1 MKTFTFTAV
10 TLAAAALVAPA
21 SADFGDMLYA
31 SGGEVTVEIL
41 SSSAGYTSDLS
52 LVSPVEIYIGSN
64 RDTGLLTSLGTFA
77 AGTEMLFQLF
87 VRDTE
92 QAYFTGAAP
101 RNPDG
106 LIHANVVWEG
116 PSTALVGFED
126 IYGGGDMD
134 FNDCTFRFR
143 GVVPTPG
150 SVALFGLGG
159 LLVAR
164 RRR

>member
-1 MKTFTFTAV
+1 MKTFTFAAV
-10 TLAAAALVAPA
+10 TLAAVVAAPA
-21 SADFGDMLYA
+21 MADFGDMLYA
-31 SGGEVTVEIL
+31 SGGDVTVEIL

-52 LVSPVEIYIGSN
+52 LVSPVEIYVGSN
-64 RDTGLLTSLGTFA
+64 RDLGTIVNFGSYA
-77 AGTEMLFQLF
+77 SGTEMLFQLF

-92 QAYFTGAAP
+92 QAYFTGAGS

-106 LIHANVVWEG
+106 IIHANVVWEG
-116 PSTALVGFED
+116 PNTALVGFED
-126 IYGGGDMD
+126 IFGGGDMD
-134 FNDCTFRFR
+134 FNDCTFRFT